1 MCRLRRHG
9 LPGPAPAGGPTS
21 CAPKK
26 SAEEGRSRGLPP
38 VPLRNPREY
47 LASTRRLPSLPTG
60 TPAEGSIQ
68 VAGAPNT
75 GTEGSATK
83 ERRPPGGA
91 PLRFCRRISPK
102 AFRTRFR
109 RLTGR
114 GIAPAAR
121 RLAGCCKLV
130 RSSVTG
136 RRRLWPQANRR
147 RRGGRRGEAPR
158 ALLWFLSWASKKGT
172 RCRSTTDKL
181 YRSLSG
187 EPKPAVGRQPAAP
200 PLPERQI

>member
-1 MCRLRRHG
+1 M
-9 LPGPAPAGGPTS
+9 T
-21 CAPKK
+21 
-26 SAEEGRSRGLPP
+26 
-38 VPLRNPREY
+38 RE
-47 LASTRRLPSLPTG
+47 LPSLPTG
-60 TPAEGSIQ
+60 TQAEGSIQ
-68 VAGAPNT
+68 VAGAPNR

-91 PLRFCRRISPK
+91 PSRFCRRISPK

-147 RRGGRRGEAPR
+147 RRGGQGGAAPCGFFPPFLVRTRNGAARRG
-158 ALLWFLSWASKKGT
+158 GT
-172 RCRSTTDKL
+172 R
-181 YRSLSG
+181 
-187 EPKPAVGRQPAAP
+187 QAP
-200 PLPERQI
+200 PLHERQIQACRRRVPTNSADLRAANERPTATPLTKRSHAL